1 MQKHR
6 KVWQPLHWTDSH
18 DKIRDLA
25 LNSKYTK
32 QNYGRNNAS
41 TFYRG
46 KHGSINL
53 LCTYTAFLGIS
64 WMVGMQARLTYCTLF
79 LPRHTPTHLVA
90 LMFMNHIFSCDQA
103 ALRTLLSVRLFVRPS
118 VTPFSKCSPHCII
131 IILSGVIA
139 IDKSG
144 VHAKG
149 QVQWSKVKVT
159 EVKNPFIR
167 FRTVTPVWIHIWRWN
182 DAKSFMLL
190 RRGAVLF
197 FKAIRQ
203 ISRSHSAKLFDFDQN
218 WAFPDCNS
226 SLN

>member
-18 DKIRDLA
+18 DKIWDLA

-118 VTPFSKCSPHCII
+118 VTPFSICSPHCII
-131 IILSGVIA
+131 MKLCYCHWQKWCPCKRSSSVIKGQGHRGQKPILSV
-139 IDKSG
+139 SG
-144 VHAKG
+144 
-149 QVQWSKVKVT
+149 
-159 EVKNPFIR
+159 P
-167 FRTVTPVWIHIWRWN
+167 
-182 DAKSFMLL
+182 
-190 RRGAVLF
+190 
-197 FKAIRQ
+197 
-203 ISRSHSAKLFDFDQN
+203 
-218 WAFPDCNS
+218 
-226 SLN
+226 

>member
-53 LCTYTAFLGIS
+53 LCTYTTFLGIS

-118 VTPFSKCSPHCII
+118 VTPFSICSPHCII
-131 IILSGVIA
+131 MKLCYCHWQKWCPCKRSSSVI
-139 IDKSG
+139 
-144 VHAKG
+144 KG
-149 QVQWSKVKVT
+149 QG
-159 EVKNPFIR
+159 
-167 FRTVTPVWIHIWRWN
+167 H
-182 DAKSFMLL
+182 
-190 RRGAVLF
+190 RGQ
-197 FKAIRQ
+197 KPIYP
-203 ISRSHSAKLFDFDQN
+203 
-218 WAFPDCNS
+218 FPDRNS
-226 SLN
+226 SLNSHMKMKWCKKLYVA

>member
-90 LMFMNHIFSCDQA
+90 LMFMNHIFNCDQA
-103 ALRTLLSVRLFVRPS
+103 ALRTLLSVHLFVRPS
-118 VTPFSKCSPHCII
+118 VCDTFFNMFPTLYHHEIVLLPLTKVVSM
-131 IILSGVIA
+131 
-139 IDKSG
+139 
-144 VHAKG
+144 
-149 QVQWSKVKVT
+149 QKVK
-159 EVKNPFIR
+159 FSDQR
-167 FRTVTPVWIHIWRWN
+167 
-182 DAKSFMLL
+182 
-190 RRGAVLF
+190 
-197 FKAIRQ
+197 
-203 ISRSHSAKLFDFDQN
+203 SRSPRSKTHLSVSG
-218 WAFPDCNS
+218 P
-226 SLN
+226 